1 MLGEKQVCYLYA
13 SHPSP
18 RPHFYQ
24 EFLLLQIS
32 HIHDLLEK
40 LSEDLR
46 SGRVSLASLA
56 ITKQLT
62 KEPDDYAD
70 KKSLPHVQV
79 RIFDLSILRNALL

>member
-1 MLGEKQVCYLYA
+1 ML
-13 SHPSP
+13 
-18 RPHFYQ
+18 RTPHLAPIFINF
-24 EFLLLQIS
+24 FLLLQIS
-32 HIHDLLEK
+32 HIHELLEK

-79 RIFDLSILRNALL
+79 RIFY